1 MPLAKLL
8 LWPVAILF
16 AAQIQIAAAAD
27 LTPGL
32 KPGIDRFAQMHSG
45 ITPEASKTPVANLP
59 LSMLAP
65 GGAQLDLPACGWW
78 ADSNPTVCAIPLRE
92 MRIDH
97 PERFASRAAE
107 FPGTRDPMPRA
118 KVPAP
123 ICDAKF
129 LASLR

>member
-8 LWPVAILF
+8 LWSVAILF

-32 KPGIDRFAQMHSG
+32 KAEIDRFAQMHSG
-45 ITPEASKTPVANLP
+45 ITPEASKAPVANLP

-65 GGAQLDLPACGWW
+65 GARLDLPARGWW
-78 ADSNPTVCAIPLRE
+78 ADSKPTTMCAIPLRE

-123 ICDAKF
+123 VCDAKF

>member
-65 GGAQLDLPACGWW
+65 GGAQLDLPARGWW

-92 MRIDH
+92 MRDRPSGAVREPGSGISGN
-97 PERFASRAAE
+97 SR
-107 FPGTRDPMPRA
+107 
-118 KVPAP
+118 
-123 ICDAKF
+123 
-129 LASLR
+129 S